1 MMHKIML
8 SLKFG
13 ENLQKKGYYTMP
25 TLYKPGPAS
34 HGCVYTTES
43 TSQGPELHLDM
54 STPQG

>member
-43 TSQGPELHLDM
+43 CDAHRYVYFTGA
-54 STPQG
+54 